1 MASFPRHRGEQ
12 ELPLIAESRAGFE
25 FWPRV
30 PRESP
35 THSDVA
41 PRSER
46 HGTPDGLSM
55 QHEISGSRVDQPLR
69 CKLKHSESKRL
80 TPGPR
85 HDCVAFQKANHTQH
99 TASDLA
105 CEFPTKNKPCG
116 YSHAPTCAPFVRQSL
131 EVSMR
136 KQDNVSQTR

>member
-46 HGTPDGLSM
+46 HGTLDGLSM
-55 QHEISGSRVDQPLR
+55 PEHEISLEQRFLRVYT
-69 CKLKHSESKRL
+69 KREL
-80 TPGPR
+80 HVLGGGNPGWGR
-85 HDCVAFQKANHTQH
+85 R
-99 TASDLA
+99 LA
-105 CEFPTKNKPCG
+105 
-116 YSHAPTCAPFVRQSL
+116 
-131 EVSMR
+131 
-136 KQDNVSQTR
+136 